1 MSDWYLVWSNEHH
14 AWWNPDRKGYTTKVK
29 LAGRYS
35 RDEAIKISR
44 GRGWPATG
52 IPDEVPVRE
61 VDAIECFLK
70 TASGTQEESK

>member
-1 MSDWYLVWSNEHH
+1 MSDLYLVWSNEHH
-14 AWWNPDRKGYTTKVK
+14 CWWRPASAGYTQKVEH
-29 LAGRYS
+29 AGRYS
-35 RDEAIKISR
+35 REEAIQISR

-70 TASGTQEESK
+70 TAEDTSNE